1 MNQKLTI
8 MLLLALMTAG
18 LTATA
23 QEVNDAWRH
32 KKYLNLSWV
41 NQTLSNPEIAGS
53 EMKSDF
59 AASIAKGRTY
69 YFHKTPICGIMK
81 FGFDWT
87 QLDFNY
93 ARYSDGNLFDAP
105 SGARLMTKAD
115 EGFDD
120 IVTEDNAI
128 TSILTGDWGKNQIE
142 YSMHFG
148 ASLTI
153 NPVDYLK
160 INGYFRYAPT
170 LSALLSKPAGEEVT
184 DDLTVLGGYGS
195 FWIGGGAISY
205 KVISFGIETRWG
217 KVNYKHFNFG
227 EEDEDAAAVDVRQ
240 ALMTNSTRIYLSFRF

>member
-128 TSILTGDWGKNQIE
+128 TS
-142 YSMHFG
+142 
-148 ASLTI
+148 
-153 NPVDYLK
+153 
-160 INGYFRYAPT
+160 
-170 LSALLSKPAGEEVT
+170 
-184 DDLTVLGGYGS
+184 
-195 FWIGGGAISY
+195 
-205 KVISFGIETRWG
+205 
-217 KVNYKHFNFG
+217 
-227 EEDEDAAAVDVRQ
+227 
-240 ALMTNSTRIYLSFRF
+240 RIR

>member
-1 MNQKLTI
+1 MNKKLTI
-8 MLLLALMTAG
+8 MLLLAMITAG

-23 QEVNDAWRH
+23 QENDAWRH

-59 AASIAKGRTY
+59 AVSLAKGRTY
-69 YFHKTPICGIMK
+69 YLHKTPIAGIMK
-81 FGFDWT
+81 FGIDWT

-93 ARYSDGNLFDAP
+93 ARYSDGNLFNAP
-105 SGARLMTKAD
+105 SGARLQTKAD

-120 IVTEDNAI
+120 IVTEDNPI

-142 YSMHFG
+142 YSMHLG
-148 ASLTI
+148 ASLTV

-160 INGYFRYAPT
+160 VNGYFRWAPT

-184 DDLTVLGGYGS
+184 DDLTVLGGFGS

-205 KVISFGIETRWG
+205 KVISLGIETRWG
-217 KVNYKHFNFG
+217 TVNYKHFNFG
-227 EEDEDAAAVDVRQ
+227 EEEEDASAVDVRQ